1 MKKEYTYILILVVIF
16 IFTLIFK
23 SLFVDDKFAKIQV
36 SYDQLTELKAKS
48 NRDSIIQDNVSNIT
62 RILEKNQ
69 RGKQN
74 SDLVIAE
81 LLKEISVVLETSGI
95 KFKSNEIKQE
105 EEEQEKGLSFFIFN
119 LDVVTD
125 HTHLFE
131 FIKNIENHDLLI
143 DIVELNMKRNSR
155 NGDNNG
161 RYDLHGGSGNSQLNP
176 YDVVKKIKVEM
187 KLQVVKFI

>member
-1 MKKEYTYILILVVIF
+1 MKKEYTYILVLVIIF
-16 IFTLIFK
+16 VFTLIFK
-23 SLFVDDKFAKIQV
+23 SLFVNDKFAEIQV
-36 SYDQLTELKAKS
+36 SYDQLIELKAKS

-81 LLKEISVVLETSGI
+81 LLKEISVILETSGI

-105 EEEQEKGLSFFIFN
+105 EEEQENGLSFFVFN
-119 LDVVTD
+119 LNIVTD

-131 FIKNIENHDLLI
+131 LIKNIEKHDLLI
-143 DIVELNMKRNSR
+143 DIVELDMKRNNR

-161 RYDLHGGSGNSQLNP
+161 RYDLHSSSSNSQFDP
-176 YDVVKKIKVEM
+176 YGVIKKIKVEM